1 MESRPATFLGGST
14 NDAVSLNQR
23 AAKPFLFL
31 VTDKLLHVGHQ
42 LLVLL
47 GPLGQ
52 LLQPGD
58 LLLEVLAA
66 LLWYALLV
74 PPAFV
79 VGHIEQWRR

>member
-14 NDAVSLNQR
+14 NDTVSLNQR
-23 AAKPFLFL
+23 AAEPLLLL
-31 VTDKLLHVGHQ
+31 VADKLLHVGHQ

-79 VGHIEQWRR
+79 VCHIEQWWR

>member
-1 MESRPATFLGGST
+1 VVSAVSATFLGGAT
-14 NDAVSLNQR
+14 NDAVSFNQR
-23 AAKPFLFL
+23 AAEPFLLL
-31 VTDKLLHVGHQ
+31 VADKLLHVGDQ

-66 LLWYALLV
+66 LLW
-74 PPAFV
+74 
-79 VGHIEQWRR
+79 